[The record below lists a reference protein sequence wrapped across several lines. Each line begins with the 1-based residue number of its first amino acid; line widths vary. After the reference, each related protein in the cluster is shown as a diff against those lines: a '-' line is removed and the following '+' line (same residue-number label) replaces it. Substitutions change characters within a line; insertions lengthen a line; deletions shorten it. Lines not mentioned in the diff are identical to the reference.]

1 MNMKKIWKAL
11 ALVFAL
17 AMMMTACS
25 QTPASTDAKGTA
37 PASAAAGKTESD
49 LAYIKDKGEMV
60 IGITEYEPMNF
71 KDEKEEWTGFDTE
84 FAKLVAEKLGVT
96 AKFIVIEW
104 DGKIMEL
111 DSKAIDCVWNGMT
124 LTDEVKNG
132 MSCTDPYV
140 VNSQVLVMPS
150 DKIENYKK
158 VEDLK
163 DLKFVAESG
172 SAGEKAI
179 KDAGYECT
187 AVTAQS
193 DALLEV
199 SSGAADACVIDI
211 TMAKAMTGEG
221 SSYADLKPGLS
232 LTSEEYGIGFRKGS
246 DMTAEVNKIIKE
258 LKADGSLQKLADKY
272 ELTLAE

>member
-1 MNMKKIWKAL
+1 MRKMYKVL

-17 AMMMTACS
+17 AMMMAVTSCG
-25 QTPASTDAKGTA
+25 QTPATTDKATD
-37 PASAAAGKTESD
+37 SD
-49 LAYIKDKGEMV
+49 LAYITEKGEMV

-71 KDEKEEWTGFDTE
+71 QDENGEWTGFDTE
-84 FAKLVAEKLGVT
+84 FARLVAEKLGVT
-96 AKFIVIEW
+96 AEFIVIDW
-104 DGKIMEL
+104 DNKIPEL
-111 DSKAIDCVWNGMT
+111 ESKAIDSVWNGMT

-140 VNSQVLVMPS
+140 VNAQVVVAKS
-150 DKIENYKK
+150 DKIDTIKAAG
-158 VEDLK
+158 DLEG
-163 DLKFVAESG
+163 LTLVAESG

-179 KDAGYECT
+179 LDAGYTCT

-221 SSYADLKPGLS
+221 TSYADLKPGLS
-232 LTSEEYGIGFRKGS
+232 LTSEYYGIGFRKGS
-246 DMTAEVNKIIKE
+246 DMTAKVNDIIKE
-258 LKADGSLQKLADKY
+258 LKTDGSLEKLAEKY
-272 ELTLAE
+272 ELTLTE